1 MRIATPMTAAAA
13 TAVAVVAASL
23 VWVMP
28 ALSDSTSGPADCGA
42 ATQAT
47 ITAGYQ
53 AASHTIYEGE
63 LASPEVTDDLRHVT
77 SSNGLARGVADGDQA
92 IVLAETHKIVYTHH
106 WHIVRLRVLS
116 PSGRVLADVGGPYV
130 LAPVTGQITYHG
142 AVVGRFV
149 MSVQDDLGYEKLVTR
164 FTGLPIELY
173 RDGAPLMGRD
183 FPLREVPPHLLAQGA
198 PITVNG
204 AKFVT
209 FTYPVLAFPA
219 GQLEVMLA
227 IPAASAALEQA
238 SCAEV
243 NAQTYGEISVHLA
256 MLINVRNSPDTYVM
270 LDHEFDPDK
279 LTFVRSGSM
288 QLAGSDGLPGP
299 ASIPDSGSVSY
310 EGQAWL
316 VYSFLAKHS
325 IRVDILFPDTTAGGT
340 GASGSS
346 GAS

>member
-1 MRIATPMTAAAA
+1 
-13 TAVAVVAASL
+13 
-23 VWVMP
+23 MP
-28 ALSDSTSGPADCGA
+28 ALSDSTSGAADCGA
-42 ATQAT
+42 GTQAT

-92 IVLAETHKIVYTHH
+92 IVRAETHKIVYTHH
-106 WHIVRLRVLS
+106 WHIVRL
-116 PSGRVLADVGGPYV
+116 
-130 LAPVTGQITYHG
+130 
-142 AVVGRFV
+142 
-149 MSVQDDLGYEKLVTR
+149 
-164 FTGLPIELY
+164 
-173 RDGAPLMGRD
+173 
-183 FPLREVPPHLLAQGA
+183 HLLAQGA
-198 PITVNG
+198 PIMVNG
-204 AKFVT
+204 AKVVT

-219 GQLEVMLA
+219 GQVEVMLA

-270 LDHEFDPDK
+270 LGHEFDPDK
-279 LTFVRSGSM
+279 LTFVRSGSI
-288 QLAGSDGLPGP
+288 QLAGSNGLPGP

-310 EGQAWL
+310 EGQVWL

-325 IRVDILFPDTTAGGT
+325 IRVYILFPDTTAGGT
-340 GASGSS
+340 GASGST